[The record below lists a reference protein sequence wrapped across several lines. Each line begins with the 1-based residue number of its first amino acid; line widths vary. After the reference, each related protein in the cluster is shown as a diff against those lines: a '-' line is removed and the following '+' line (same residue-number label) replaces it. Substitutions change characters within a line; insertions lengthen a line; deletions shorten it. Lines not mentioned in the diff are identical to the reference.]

1 MERFIAFTQ
10 NLLQNKPMSRTKKLQ
25 PLNERIAQ
33 DKGLSA
39 LIQRAN
45 HITDVNK
52 RLQPMLPAPVK
63 GLCQLANIRHEM
75 AVFTCQNQAEAA
87 KVRMFSR
94 DILQILQKEY
104 KISVKKLRVIVE
116 QAL

>member
-1 MERFIAFTQ
+1 M
-10 NLLQNKPMSRTKKLQ
+10 PMSRTKKLQ
-25 PLNERIAQ
+25 SIHERIAQ
-33 DKGLSA
+33 DKGLAA
-39 LIQRAN
+39 LVKRAN
-45 HITDVNK
+45 QLNDLNK

-63 GLCQLANIRHEM
+63 GLCQLANIRSEM
-75 AVFTCQNQAEAA
+75 AVFACKNQAAAA